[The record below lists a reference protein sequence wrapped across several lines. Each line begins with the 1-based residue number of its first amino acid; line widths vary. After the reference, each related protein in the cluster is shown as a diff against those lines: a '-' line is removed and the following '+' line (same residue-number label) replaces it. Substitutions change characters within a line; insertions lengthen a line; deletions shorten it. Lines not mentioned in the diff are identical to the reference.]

1 MKTTDV
7 TAEARNYVDKSKSIR
22 WDGLVKNDTSSDH
35 SKKKKL
41 KWFEHFC
48 EERRDNQ
55 CRVVLEITVEK
66 NDCGT

>member
-35 SKKKKL
+35 SKKK
-41 KWFEHFC
+41 
-48 EERRDNQ
+48 
-55 CRVVLEITVEK
+55 VEMV
-66 NDCGT
+66 